1 MYFLRQVSHIIL
13 AVNEAENEVE
23 INISVPKT
31 HKPSFHGF
39 ILLSKKIWK
48 DSLTVKRVPGSIVRK
63 ILQRMIRKLGDT
75 IFYGQ
80 RDDGKFWGGT
90 KQPSKGSLFKGKWPR
105 GRWKLPKNYR
115 LTKLFDTNYWNV
127 ANSAIMFVQ
136 ICRIYL
142 VSELHEKKNDVTT
155 YSYTYNLGADAQI

>member
-1 MYFLRQVSHIIL
+1 MNTEKYHRNQTIFRRIFLLLSYYSIYVCFLITFSIMNMYFLRQVSHIIL
-13 AVNEAENEVE
+13 AVNEAENEVK
-23 INISVPKT
+23 INLSVPKT

-80 RDDGKFWGGT
+80 RDDGKFWGGS
-90 KQPSKGSLFKGKWPR
+90 KQPSKGTLLNGKWQR
-105 GRWKLPKNYR
+105 GRSKLPKNDWQSF
-115 LTKLFDTNYWNV
+115 L
-127 ANSAIMFVQ
+127 IQ
-136 ICRIYL
+136 
-142 VSELHEKKNDVTT
+142 TT
-155 YSYTYNLGADAQI
+155 GMPQTLP